1 MATELDRTERP
12 RSGHGRAGLSGGH
25 GLVAPAT
32 RTDRRPTLDHLHAE
46 REGEA
51 VSNIYLDRLRSI
63 SGKPPVQEL
72 SKVSKGAFGSF
83 GSARTTR
90 ILVDRG
96 WFA

>member
-1 MATELDRTERP
+1 M
-12 RSGHGRAGLSGGH
+12 
-25 GLVAPAT
+25 
-32 RTDRRPTLDHLHAE
+32 
-46 REGEA
+46 
-51 VSNIYLDRLRSI
+51 SNIYLDRLRSI